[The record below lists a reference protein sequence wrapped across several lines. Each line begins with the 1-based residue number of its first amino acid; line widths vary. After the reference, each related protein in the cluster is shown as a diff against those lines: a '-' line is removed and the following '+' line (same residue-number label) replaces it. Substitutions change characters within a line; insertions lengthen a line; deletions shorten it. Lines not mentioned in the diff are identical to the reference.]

1 LRIDALRQLFVSCR
15 FFWSKLMWQ
24 PPARLHPATQ
34 ILVWCLLVAAMQF
47 LVPARLLMAGGVVLL
62 FAFVLSRHKFIQLVR
77 RTRWIMLSLWVIY
90 AYSTP
95 GQALSDELGW
105 FSPSREGLLDG
116 GLQLMR
122 LLVALAALAILLDRL
137 HRQQLMAGLYSLFL
151 PLQWLGWSRERLAVR
166 LALTLHYA
174 EVAMLRETRT
184 WQGVLQSLFEPQVA
198 AGLSMELPVCRF
210 AVLDGLLL
218 AGSALLLGLAMR

>member
-1 LRIDALRQLFVSCR
+1 
-15 FFWSKLMWQ
+15 MWQ
-24 PPARLHPATQ
+24 HPVRLHPATQ

-47 LVPARLLMAGGVVLL
+47 LAPVRLLMAGGVVLS
-62 FAFVLSRHKFIQLVR
+62 FAFALSRHKFLQLVR
-77 RTRWIMLSLWVIY
+77 RTRWIMLSLWMIY

-95 GQALSDELGW
+95 GQALFDGLGW
-105 FSPSREGLLDG
+105 GSPSREGLLDG

-122 LLVALAALAILLDRL
+122 LLVALAALAVLLDRL

-151 PLQWLGWSRERLAVR
+151 PLQWMGLSRERLAVR

-184 WQGVLQSLFEPQVA
+184 WQAVLQTLFEPQVEA
-198 AGLSMELPVCRF
+198 NQSMALPVCRF
-210 AVLDGLLL
+210 TVLDGLVL
-218 AGSALLLGLAMR
+218 AGSVLLLGVAMR

>member
-1 LRIDALRQLFVSCR
+1 
-15 FFWSKLMWQ
+15 M
-24 PPARLHPATQ
+24 RLHPATQ
-34 ILVWCLLVAAMQF
+34 IIIWCALVVAMQF
-47 LVPARLLMAGGVVLL
+47 LVPQRLLIAGGLVLV

-95 GQALSDELGW
+95 GEELSEQLGV

-122 LLVALAALAILLDRL
+122 LLAALAGLAILLDRL
-137 HRQQLMAGLYSLFL
+137 HRQQLIVGLYALFA
-151 PLQWLGWSRERLAVR
+151 PLQWLGLSRERLAVR

-184 WQGVLQSLFEPQVA
+184 WQDVLRSLFEPHGEVNR
-198 AGLSMELPVCRF
+198 SMELPVYRF
-210 AVLDGLLL
+210 NAYDALL
-218 AGSALLLGLAMR
+218 AVGAAALIWLAM

>member
-1 LRIDALRQLFVSCR
+1 MGQHLG
-15 FFWSKLMWQ
+15 K
-24 PPARLHPATQ
+24 LHPATQ

-47 LVPARLLMAGGVVLL
+47 LAPARLMIAGAVVLA
-62 FAFVLSRHKFIQLVR
+62 FACALSRHKFVQLLR

-90 AYSTP
+90 AFSTP
-95 GQALSDELGW
+95 GQALLEELGV

-137 HRQQLMAGLYSLFL
+137 HRQQLMAGLYALFV
-151 PLQWLGWSRERLAVR
+151 PLQWLGLSRERLAVR

-184 WQGVLQSLFEPQVA
+184 WQAVLQSLFEPQVA
-198 AGLSMELPVCRF
+198 ANQTLELPVCRF
-210 AVLDGLLL
+210 TLLDGLLL
-218 AGSALLLGLAMR
+218 AGLVLLLGVAVR